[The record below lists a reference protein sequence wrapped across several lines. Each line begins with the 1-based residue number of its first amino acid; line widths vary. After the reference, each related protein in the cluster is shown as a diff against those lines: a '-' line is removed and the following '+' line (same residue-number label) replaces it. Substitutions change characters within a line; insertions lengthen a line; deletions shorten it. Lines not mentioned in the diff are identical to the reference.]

1 MSKNTVL
8 GRFFTFLFF
17 QFLHFLTVRAEED
30 DRKISIFDDIPKGFG
45 ELIDVTL
52 AIEDTYSNIADAKTL
67 VLIDVKNGGADVE
80 NVDEDSICDYY
91 LTPYQDH
98 FHSLATE
105 LNCFCCNCLGSF
117 FGHKC
122 DIGQHLQVLRC
133 LIKGL
138 WCAFFNFITFA
149 GRLLF

>member
-30 DRKISIFDDIPKGFG
+30 DRKISIFDDTPKGFG

-52 AIEDTYSNIADAKTL
+52 AIEDAYSNVADAKTL

-117 FGHKC
+117 FGHKSPKMFLYHVPITNIKKC

-133 LIKGL
+133 LI
-138 WCAFFNFITFA
+138 
-149 GRLLF
+149 

>member
-1 MSKNTVL
+1 M
-8 GRFFTFLFF
+8 
-17 QFLHFLTVRAEED
+17 
-30 DRKISIFDDIPKGFG
+30 
-45 ELIDVTL
+45 
-52 AIEDTYSNIADAKTL
+52 
-67 VLIDVKNGGADVE
+67 LIDVKNGGADVE

-133 LIKGL
+133 LIKKRTLVCIFQFHNFCRKIALLKVNWGFMHHTLEIGSSSLPPSPAGL
-138 WCAFFNFITFA
+138 RTEI
-149 GRLLF
+149 GMR